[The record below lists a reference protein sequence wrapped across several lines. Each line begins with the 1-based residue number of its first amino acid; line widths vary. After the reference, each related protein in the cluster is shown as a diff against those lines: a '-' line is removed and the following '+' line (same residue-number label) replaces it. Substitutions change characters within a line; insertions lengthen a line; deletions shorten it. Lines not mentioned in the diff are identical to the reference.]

1 MYIYVIILIEKYAG
15 IIIVSDC
22 TDEPRKAESCLQFK
36 MKKHHIKTG
45 KISHKHSYVYVWAR
59 TRMQG
64 CMLMRDFSSFDIM
77 LLHLKLLNP
86 DGTFVFST
94 GSILNILTSL

>member
-36 MKKHHIKTG
+36 MKKHHIKTW
-45 KISHKHSYVYVWAR
+45 KISHNYKYIYVFIW
-59 TRMQG
+59 
-64 CMLMRDFSSFDIM
+64 DIVIAAQVIAE
-77 LLHLKLLNP
+77 NQ
-86 DGTFVFST
+86 S
-94 GSILNILTSL
+94 